1 MKRLLLI
8 RHGETE
14 WNAARR
20 LQGQRDIGL
29 SSAGEAQAVALAP
42 LVAALVPCLVRSSD
56 LARAR
61 HTAALL
67 GHPEAEP
74 EPRLREQALG
84 DWEGR
89 PVTDIRAVDGEAYLA
104 WRAGTYAPPGA
115 EHWDAFRQRVRA
127 GIDAALTAGPK
138 TVALVCHGG
147 VIRAA
152 LDAYLGLSPK
162 QIIPVGP
169 ASLTILAQ
177 SDTGIRLEAFN
188 LRGGGVTLDAPD

>member
-14 WNAARR
+14 WNADRR

-29 SSAGEAQAVALAP
+29 STTGEAQALALAP
-42 LVAALVPCLVRSSD
+42 LVASLAPGLVRSSD
-56 LARAR
+56 LVRAR
-61 HTAALL
+61 RTAALL
-67 GHPEAEP
+67 GHPGAKT

-89 PVTDIRAVDGEAYLA
+89 QIAEIRAEDRQAYLD
-104 WRAGTYAPPGA
+104 WRAGSYAPPGG
-115 EHWDAFRQRVRA
+115 ETWTSFRQRVQA
-127 GIDAALTAGPK
+127 GLEAAFATGPE

-152 LDAYLGLSPK
+152 LDACLGLSPK

-169 ASLTILAQ
+169 ASLTILAL
-177 SDTGIRLEAFN
+177 SETGIRLEAFN
-188 LRGGGVTLDAPD
+188 LRGGGVTLNAPD